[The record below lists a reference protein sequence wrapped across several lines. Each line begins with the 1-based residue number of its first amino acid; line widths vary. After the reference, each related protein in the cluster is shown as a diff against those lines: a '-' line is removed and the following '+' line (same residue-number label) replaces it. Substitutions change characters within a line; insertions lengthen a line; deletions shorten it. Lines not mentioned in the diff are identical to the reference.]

1 MTALFLFLFNRGI
14 TASFLILAVIVL
26 RFLFRKL
33 PKNPQLLLW
42 ALVALRLAIPF
53 SLESSLSLM
62 PKTEAVSILTGST
75 VISPRNLSEMPVP
88 TATVPAPAVAPQP
101 SFSQKVLPAAS
112 QASAAQAPFT
122 GPNGTENGLLVVCT
136 LLWLLGA
143 AGMLTY
149 CLAAYLRLRK
159 KLSVSLR
166 LDGNVYLCDGIPA
179 PFLLGLFRPRIYLPS
194 GLNPEARTYVLAH
207 EKAHLRHGDAWWK
220 MLGFLLLSVYWFHPL
235 VWCGYWLFCQDLEMA
250 CDERA
255 VKGMDHCQRKSY
267 ACTLLLCAAPKGT
280 FPICPVAFSQSGI
293 KARIANILQT
303 KNTKLWICLLAV
315 MLAVIFVCCF
325 ATSPKSEDKTFS
337 NQSGLSSMGAE
348 EQDPSE
354 AQKAADFL
362 RRYLDACRQ
371 ESFSNYAQFL
381 YFPNEGIYARQKEAY
396 APSTDI
402 CTIDS
407 QQRINDK
414 LWAFSVSCDG
424 LSEPIYLFVGKL
436 DGEYKVI
443 QNVYDIPDSL
453 RENLR
458 EADFQSDVFMHESS
472 ELAQIQYELRFFA
485 VPKSVACFHMEA
497 IPEGTHQGSFFD
509 LLWSTDAWTIA
520 AEDTPAPGPEEID
533 VGCRIT
539 GYDGRVLVIRSG
551 RDGFDLYSRDGTHAM
566 RVLGFSGEEILG
578 FIQNWARN
586 WDATANTCLNALG
599 TLILDQDSN
608 QISYPGQVG
617 GFVNAGGWGRVAL
630 AIAVVQAVPDPE
642 STLVYAPIPGSWDS
656 GSYPLQKDVL
666 DGLTVQ
672 DHLYRMLLFNQYD
685 SAYALAY
692 SVFGGEAAAVE
703 QMNAVTMEVCQ
714 REPFRGLYNQ
724 DTGTLPIEGLAKL
737 ISTMLEKPLLNKIWH
752 AASYTVPSTQ
762 ELVYSANAL
771 LPGTPLV
778 LSHIS
783 QDSRVT
789 GGLAA
794 RSGDYAD
801 LAVTAEYGGRRVLCV
816 LTGALR
822 VSHPYMDNPSSYDVV
837 DYWGNYEEMEKL
849 LNIAFG

>member
-1 MTALFLFLFNRGI
+1 MTALFLFLANRGF
-14 TASFLILAVIVL
+14 TTGFLILAVIVL

-62 PKTEAVSILTGST
+62 PKTEAVSVLTGST

-122 GPNGTENGLLVVCT
+122 GPSGTENGLLVVCT

-194 GLNPEARTYVLAH
+194 GLSPEARTYVLAH
-207 EKAHLRHGDAWWK
+207 ERAHLRHGDAWWK
-220 MLGFLLLSVYWFHPL
+220 LLGFFLLSVYWFHPL
-235 VWCGYWLFCQDLEMA
+235 IWVGYWLFCRDLEMA

-255 VKGMDHCQRKSY
+255 VNGMDHCQRKSY

-303 KNTKLWICLLAV
+303 KNTKLWVCLLAV
-315 MLAVIFVCCF
+315 MLAIIFVCCF

-337 NQSGLSSMGAE
+337 NQGGLSPTEAE
-348 EQDPSE
+348 EQDPSD

-362 RRYLDACRQ
+362 RRYLDACGQ

-396 APSTDI
+396 APSADI

-424 LSEPIYLFVGKL
+424 LSEPIYLFVGNL

-472 ELAQIQYELRFFA
+472 QLAQIQYELRFFA
-485 VPKSVACFHMEA
+485 VPKEVTCFRMDA
-497 IPEGTHQGSFFD
+497 IPEQQFQMHFDD
-509 LLWSTDAWTIA
+509 LLYSTDAWTIA

-566 RVLGFSGEEILG
+566 HILGFSGEEILG
-578 FIQNWARN
+578 FIKNWARN
-586 WDATANTCLNALG
+586 WDATANTCLNAQG
-599 TLILDQDSN
+599 NLILDQDSN

-642 STLVYAPIPGSWDS
+642 STLVHAPIPGSWDS

-672 DHLYRMLLFNQYD
+672 DHLYRMLLFSQYD

-714 REPFRGLYNQ
+714 REPFRSIYNQ
-724 DTGTLPIEGLAKL
+724 NTGTLPIEGLAKL
-737 ISTMLEKPLLNKIWH
+737 INTMLEKPLLNKIWH

-762 ELVYSANAL
+762 ELVYSMNAL
-771 LPGTPLV
+771 LPGNPLV

-822 VSHPYMDNPSSYDVV
+822 ISHPYMDNPSSYSVV

>member
-1 MTALFLFLFNRGI
+1 MR
-14 TASFLILAVIVL
+14 
-26 RFLFRKL
+26 
-33 PKNPQLLLW
+33 Q
-42 ALVALRLAIPF
+42 
-53 SLESSLSLM
+53 
-62 PKTEAVSILTGST
+62 
-75 VISPRNLSEMPVP
+75 
-88 TATVPAPAVAPQP
+88 
-101 SFSQKVLPAAS
+101 
-112 QASAAQAPFT
+112 
-122 GPNGTENGLLVVCT
+122 
-136 LLWLLGA
+136 
-143 AGMLTY
+143 
-149 CLAAYLRLRK
+149 
-159 KLSVSLR
+159 
-166 LDGNVYLCDGIPA
+166 
-179 PFLLGLFRPRIYLPS
+179 
-194 GLNPEARTYVLAH
+194 
-207 EKAHLRHGDAWWK
+207 
-220 MLGFLLLSVYWFHPL
+220 
-235 VWCGYWLFCQDLEMA
+235 
-250 CDERA
+250 
-255 VKGMDHCQRKSY
+255 
-267 ACTLLLCAAPKGT
+267 
-280 FPICPVAFSQSGI
+280 
-293 KARIANILQT
+293 
-303 KNTKLWICLLAV
+303 
-315 MLAVIFVCCF
+315 
-325 ATSPKSEDKTFS
+325 
-337 NQSGLSSMGAE
+337 
-348 EQDPSE
+348 
-354 AQKAADFL
+354 
-362 RRYLDACRQ
+362 YLDACRQ

-443 QNVYDIPDSL
+443 QNVYEIPDSL

-458 EADFQSDVFMHESS
+458 ESDFQSDVFMHESS

-497 IPEGTHQGSFFD
+497 IPEGTHQGSFSD

-551 RDGFDLYSRDGTHAM
+551 QDGFNLYSRDGTHAM
-566 RVLGFSGEEILG
+566 RVLGFSGEEILE

-586 WDATANTCLNALG
+586 WDATANTCLNAQG
-599 TLILDQDSN
+599 NLILDQDSN

-630 AIAVVQAVPDPE
+630 AIAVVQAVLEPE

-672 DHLYRMLLFNQYD
+672 DHLYRMLLFSQYD

-703 QMNAVTMEVCQ
+703 QMNAVTMEICQ

-724 DTGTLPIEGLAKL
+724 NTGTLPIEGLAKL
-737 ISTMLEKPLLNKIWH
+737 INTMLEKPLLNKIWH

-762 ELVYSANAL
+762 ELVYSTNAL
-771 LPGTPLV
+771 LPGNPLV

-801 LAVTAEYGGRRVLCV
+801 LAVTAEYGGKRVLCV

-837 DYWGNYEEMEKL
+837 DYWGNYEEMKKL

>member
-1 MTALFLFLFNRGI
+1 MTALFLFLLNRGI
-14 TASFLILAVIVL
+14 TASFLILAVIGL
-26 RFLFRKL
+26 RFLFRRL

-42 ALVALRLAIPF
+42 ALVALRLAVPF

-62 PKTEAVSILTGST
+62 PKTEAVSVLTGST
-75 VISPRNLSEMPVP
+75 VISHRVLSEMPVP
-88 TATVPAPAVAPQP
+88 TATVPAPAVTPQP
-101 SFSQKVLPAAS
+101 ALSQGVLPAAS

-122 GPNGTENGLLVVCT
+122 GPSGTENGLLVVCT
-136 LLWLLGA
+136 LLWLLGT

-166 LDGNVYLCDGIPA
+166 LDGNVYLCDAIPG
-179 PFLLGLFRPRIYLPS
+179 PFLLGLFRPRIYLPAC
-194 GLNPEARTYVLAH
+194 LNQEAQTYVLAH

-255 VKGMDHCQRKSY
+255 VKGMDHCQRKDY

-280 FPICPVAFSQSGI
+280 FPVCPVAFSQSGI

-303 KNTKLWICLLAV
+303 KNTKLWVCLLAV
-315 MLAVIFVCCF
+315 MLAIIFVCCF
-325 ATSPKSEDKTFS
+325 ATSPKSEDKTLS
-337 NQSGLSSMGAE
+337 NQSGLSSTGAG
-348 EQDPSE
+348 EQDPSD

-396 APSTDI
+396 APSADI

-407 QQRINDK
+407 QQRVNDK

-424 LSEPIYLFVGKL
+424 LSEPIYLFVGNL

-485 VPKSVACFHMEA
+485 VPKSVACFRMDA
-497 IPEGTHQGSFFD
+497 IPEQQFQMHFDD
-509 LLWSTDAWTIA
+509 LLYSTDAWTIA

-539 GYDGRVLVIRSG
+539 GYDGRVLVIRGG

-642 STLVYAPIPGSWDS
+642 STLVHAPIPGSWDS

-672 DHLYRMLLFNQYD
+672 DHLYRMLLFSQYD

-703 QMNAVTMEVCQ
+703 QMNALTMEVCQ

-724 DTGTLPIEGLAKL
+724 DTGTFPIEGLAKL
-737 ISTMLEKPLLNKIWH
+737 INTMLEKPLLNKIWH

-762 ELVYSANAL
+762 ELVYSMNAL
-771 LPGTPLV
+771 LPGNPLV

-801 LAVTAEYGGRRVLCV
+801 LAVTAEYGGKRVLCV

-837 DYWGNYEEMEKL
+837 DYWGNYEEMKKL

>member
-1 MTALFLFLFNRGI
+1 MTALFLYLVNRGI
-14 TASFLILAVIVL
+14 TASFLILAVIGL
-26 RFLFRKL
+26 RFLFRRL

-42 ALVALRLAIPF
+42 ALVALRLAVPF
-53 SLESSLSLM
+53 SLESSFSLI
-62 PKTEAVSILTGST
+62 PKTEAVSVLTGST
-75 VISPRNLSEMPVP
+75 VISHRTLSEMPVP
-88 TATVPAPAVAPQP
+88 TASVPAPAVTPQP
-101 SFSQKVLPAAS
+101 ALSQEVLPAAS

-122 GPNGTENGLLVVCT
+122 GPSGTENGLLVVCT

-166 LDGNVYLCDGIPA
+166 LDGNVYLCDAIPG
-179 PFLLGLFRPRIYLPS
+179 PFLLGLFRPRIYLPAC
-194 GLNPEARTYVLAH
+194 LNQEAQTYVLAH

-235 VWCGYWLFCQDLEMA
+235 VWCGYWLFCRDLEMA

-280 FPICPVAFSQSGI
+280 FPVCPVAFSQSGI

-303 KNTKLWICLLAV
+303 ENTKLWVCLLAV
-315 MLAVIFVCCF
+315 MLAIIFVCCF
-325 ATSPKSEDKTFS
+325 ATSPKSEDKTLS
-337 NQSGLSSMGAE
+337 NQSGLSSTGAG
-348 EQDPSE
+348 EQDPSD

-396 APSTDI
+396 APSADI

-407 QQRINDK
+407 QQRVNDK
-414 LWAFSVSCDG
+414 LWAFRVSCDS
-424 LSEPIYLFVGKL
+424 LPEPMHLFVGKL
-436 DGEYKVI
+436 EGDYKVI

-485 VPKSVACFHMEA
+485 VPKSVACFRMDA
-497 IPEGTHQGSFFD
+497 IPEQQFQMHFDD
-509 LLWSTDAWTIA
+509 LLYSTDAWTIA

-566 RVLGFSGEEILG
+566 HILGFSGEEILG
-578 FIQNWARN
+578 FIKNWARN
-586 WDATANTCLNALG
+586 WDATANTCLNAQG
-599 TLILDQDSN
+599 NLILDQDSN

-642 STLVYAPIPGSWDS
+642 STLVHAPIPGSWDS

-672 DHLYRMLLFNQYD
+672 DHLYRMLLFSQYD

-714 REPFRGLYNQ
+714 REPFRSIYNQ
-724 DTGTLPIEGLAKL
+724 NTGTLPIEGLAKL
-737 ISTMLEKPLLNKIWH
+737 INTMLEKPLLNKIWH

-762 ELVYSANAL
+762 ELVYSMNAL
-771 LPGTPLV
+771 LPGNPLV

-801 LAVTAEYGGRRVLCV
+801 LAVTAEYGGKRVLCV

-837 DYWGNYEEMEKL
+837 DYWGNYEEMKKL

>member
-1 MTALFLFLFNRGI
+1 MTALFLFLVNRGI
-14 TASFLILAVIVL
+14 TASLLILGVIGL
-26 RFLFRKL
+26 RFLFQRL

-42 ALVALRLAIPF
+42 ALVALRLAVPF
-53 SLESSLSLM
+53 SSESSFSLI
-62 PKTEAVSILTGST
+62 PKTEAVSVLTGST

-122 GPNGTENGLLVVCT
+122 GPSGTENGLLVVCT

-194 GLNPEARTYVLAH
+194 GLSPEARTYVLAH
-207 EKAHLRHGDAWWK
+207 ERAHLRHGDAWWK
-220 MLGFLLLSVYWFHPL
+220 MLGFFILSVYWFHPIIW
-235 VWCGYWLFCQDLEMA
+235 VGYWLFCRDLEMA

-255 VKGMDHCQRKSY
+255 VNGMDHRQRKDY
-267 ACTLLLCAAPKGT
+267 ACTLLLCAVPKGS
-280 FPICPVAFSQSGI
+280 FPICPVSFSQSSI
-293 KARIANILQT
+293 KARIANILQKKTT
-303 KNTKLWICLLAV
+303 KRWVCLLAI
-315 MLAVIFVCCF
+315 MLAVILACCF
-325 ATSPKSEDKTFS
+325 ATSPKSDEKP
-337 NQSGLSSMGAE
+337 LLEAE

-354 AQKAADFL
+354 AQTAADFL
-362 RRYLDACRQ
+362 RRYLDACGQ
-371 ESFSNYAQFL
+371 EHFANYAQFL
-381 YFPNEGIYARQKEAY
+381 YFPNEGIYARQKETY
-396 APSTDI
+396 TPSTDRY
-402 CTIDS
+402 TIDS
-407 QQRINDK
+407 QQRVNDK
-414 LWAFSVSCDG
+414 LWAFRVSCDS
-424 LSEPIYLFVGKL
+424 LPEPMHLFVGKL
-436 DGEYKVI
+436 DGAYKVI

-458 EADFQSDVFMHESS
+458 EADFQSDATMHESS

-485 VPKSVACFHMEA
+485 IPKSVECFRMES
-497 IPEGTHQGSFFD
+497 IPEEAHQGSFSD
-509 LLWSTDAWTIA
+509 LLWSTDAWTVA
-520 AEDTPAPGPEEID
+520 ADDASAPPLEELNT
-533 VGCRIT
+533 GCRIT
-539 GYDGRVLVIRSG
+539 GYDGRTIVIRIG

-617 GFVNAGGWGRVAL
+617 GFVNAGAWGRVAL
-630 AIAVVQAVPDPE
+630 AIAVVQAVSEPE
-642 STLVYAPIPGSWDS
+642 STLVHAPIPGSWDS

-672 DHLYRMLLFNQYD
+672 DHLYRMLLFSQYD

-692 SVFGGEAAAVE
+692 SVFGGEAEAVE

-724 DTGTLPIEGLAKL
+724 NTGTLPIEGLAKL

-771 LPGTPLV
+771 LPGNPLV

-789 GGLAA
+789 GGLTA

-822 VSHPYMDNPSSYDVV
+822 ISHPYMDNPSSYDVV